1 MSKRFGTTPHAAKP
15 TKTAAKPTKTAAKP
29 TKTAAKPTPR
39 TRGPRTRTELLADA
53 AAQEAADAAQLA
65 AEEAGAGVDTAAVL
79 GLSAPESAADAARR
93 MRDLE
98 EFFTDTQIPVAS
110 PAAIGDTSSQ
120 TNNQPV
126 ANPAPGDGQ
135 TARPKEKP
143 MTVNLVLAPKQ
154 RKSKQIVMFNIEGR
168 RGQVQFQRSLF
179 GESVPESLIL
189 DGDIAEP
196 KAAKVRTPKV
206 KLTPEERAALPKPTL
221 AEKVQ
226 KARERADKL
235 AAKLNAQG

>member
-1 MSKRFGTTPHAAKP
+1 MAKRFSTTPHAAKP
-15 TKTAAKPTKTAAKP
+15 AT
-29 TKTAAKPTPR
+29 AKPTPR

-53 AAQEAADAAQLA
+53 AAREAAEAAQLA

-79 GLSAPESAADAARR
+79 GLSAPESAQEAGRR

-126 ANPAPGDGQ
+126 ANPAPGGPTASSQ
-135 TARPKEKP
+135 TASPKEKP

-179 GESVPESLIL
+179 GESVPESLVL
-189 DGDIAEP
+189 DGDLAEP

-221 AEKVQ
+221 AERVQ